1 MSNTQSIII
10 ENSNMAK
17 NRKKKRKKAYSMCLK
32 TFKEHI

>member
-17 NRKKKRKKAYSMCLK
+17 IGKKRKKAYSICLK

>member
-17 NRKKKRKKAYSMCLK
+17 YRKKKEKSIFYM
-32 TFKEHI
+32 FKNF

>member
-17 NRKKKRKKAYSMCLK
+17 NRKKKGKK
-32 TFKEHI
+32 HILCV